1 MSHFYFLPG
10 ASGNTHFWQ
19 PLLTKY
25 LNTPHT
31 CKIISYP
38 GFYNEPPVPHI
49 QSFEQL
55 SDHVLLQIQCPS
67 IVVAQSM
74 GGLFAIRAALEAK
87 SFVKGLVLFATSG
100 GISLDEFD
108 IDDWR
113 ADIQKQNAQ
122 MPDWFIETQANYEKE
137 LISIKIP
144 VLLIWADE
152 DPISPLAIA
161 LKLKSYLPQ
170 AELKVIPSTS
180 HHFASLHSEEIK
192 GYIDE
197 HFDLF

>member
-87 SFVKGLVLFATSG
+87 SFMKGLVLVATSG

-113 ADIQKQNAQ
+113 ADIQK
-122 MPDWFIETQANYEKE
+122 
-137 LISIKIP
+137 
-144 VLLIWADE
+144 
-152 DPISPLAIA
+152 
-161 LKLKSYLPQ
+161 
-170 AELKVIPSTS
+170 
-180 HHFASLHSEEIK
+180 
-192 GYIDE
+192 
-197 HFDLF
+197 